1 MGGGF
6 RPDCQKTALTKL
18 FSSPQRI
25 LQLYS
30 GLSMFFF
37 GSNFSRG
44 GGGGVQMLISI
55 ETHRICEFGEP
66 VLMPEPS
73 VELSEQ
79 NLALRIQM

>member
-1 MGGGF
+1 
-6 RPDCQKTALTKL
+6 
-18 FSSPQRI
+18 
-25 LQLYS
+25 
-30 GLSMFFF
+30 
-37 GSNFSRG
+37 
-44 GGGGVQMLISI
+44 MLISI